1 MLPEELIKK
10 GNSPKFIGEEVL
22 QMQFLTNS
30 LKGLQ
35 ISFMKNLLSQKITK
49 WQLNVIQLI

>member
-1 MLPEELIKK
+1 MLPKELIKK
-10 GNSPKFIGEEVL
+10 EDLPKSTGEEVL
-22 QMQFLTNS
+22 QMQFLTNT

>member
-22 QMQFLTNS
+22 QMQFLTNT